1 LGFSS
6 VVLPERRSTFSLIS
20 ANLQAHGNVKTEELF
35 YKITSYQ
42 IKYL

>member
-1 LGFSS
+1 MAASPDLIALGFSS
-6 VVLPERRSTFSLIS
+6 VVLVS
-20 ANLQAHGNVKTEELF
+20 NKHGNVKTEELF